1 MSETPE
7 LDKTSFPGG
16 YDITEIIAAVK
27 LAAMR
32 HVEKVPFGALEQA
45 IVERFLKELVARH
58 PESLPFADPYQV
70 RAQELFEER
79 RSLLHSHLKLSWF
92 TLAYWA
98 YGLVA
103 VRSGVSIAENED
115 LSTFVVPVQRTL
127 RELGVRVSEEECL
140 DEIERFLPLKVSA
153 QSVEASTQTFLSFVR
168 FLHHAALRRQ
178 QLVTPGLT
186 LPSVCPGV
194 RRRRRVTGGQ
204 HFQLSH
210 QPRRRHNPAAR
221 GGHASCSLAR
231 ASLPSSH
238 RFGGFLARP
247 GGLEAASGGPDGR
260 LPDAQGRAL
269 PGPAVRHAQGALGLA
284 WRQRRRGTHR
294 RDRPLRRA
302 PEGTRLAGSEA
313 VVVARG

>member
-27 LAAMR
+27 VAAMR

-186 LPSVCPGV
+186 LPSVCPWRTPKKTRH
-194 RRRRRVTGGQ
+194 RRAAFPAFSPATASPQSG
-204 HFQLSH
+204 S
-210 QPRRRHNPAAR
+210 PRRSRKLLACSCFSPEQPSLRRLSGAAW
-221 GGHASCSLAR
+221 
-231 ASLPSSH
+231 
-238 RFGGFLARP
+238 RP
-247 GGLEAASGGPDGR
+247 GSC
-260 LPDAQGRAL
+260 
-269 PGPAVRHAQGALGLA
+269 VRWSRWSSA
-284 WRQRRRGTHR
+284 
-294 RDRPLRRA
+294 
-302 PEGTRLAGSEA
+302 
-313 VVVARG
+313 